1 MKRKKKKNNIL
12 SIIFSIITIIFIL
25 FIKIVNILPSHYF
38 IIMLIIIFIITT
50 IVLLLNKKKK
60 KIGYILSIILI
71 ILYSFLLYYLCIT
84 KNYFS
89 SLSKIHYSEDI
100 YLVLVKNESE
110 YNKIKD
116 LENKNIGYINSEL
129 KNINEVLE
137 KLNKEIT
144 TNKNEY
150 NDYDKIFNDLINNN
164 IDAILIEENY
174 YNIKIEEENTENYKI
189 IYKIKI
195 RNIITSN
202 TKEVD
207 ITKNP
212 FTIYISGIDTY
223 GNIETVSR
231 SDVNILVTVNP
242 KTKQVLLTS
251 IPRDSY
257 VRLSGTT
264 GYKDK
269 LTHAGNYGINMSIDT
284 IKDLLNIDINYYIR
298 VNFTTLEKVIDSLGG
313 IDVYSEYSF
322 ISYIDNIQFY
332 KGYNHMNGKEALA
345 FSRERKS
352 LPNGDIDRGKNQ
364 EAVIEAIIR
373 KITTKEII
381 YNYSTILKETKNTFQ
396 TNLTDKDITKIIKK
410 ELENIGGWNITSNV
424 ITGQGKLDYTYS
436 YPTQKLYVMEINNNS
451 LNNAINLI
459 EKVIN
464 GDKLDGSY
472 ESPSNIKNPSQVI
485 IEEPKEETKEED
497 NNYKEEANEEKE
509 NNEEKNPLDEI
520 LPDDKENKEDNK
532 NNEEQEDTLKDIL
545 PKDEEANNS

>member
-1 MKRKKKKNNIL
+1 MKRKDKKKMKIKKNIL

-25 FIKIVNILPSHYF
+25 FIKIVNILPSQYF
-38 IIMLIIIFIITT
+38 IIMLIIILAITT
-50 IVLLLNKKKK
+50 IILLLNKKKK

-71 ILYSFLLYYLCIT
+71 IIYLVLSYYLCIT
-84 KNYFS
+84 KNYFAS
-89 SLSKIHYSEDI
+89 FSKIHYSEDV
-100 YLVLVKNESE
+100 YLVLVKKESE

-116 LENKNIGYINSEL
+116 LEDKNIGYINSEL
-129 KNINEVLE
+129 KDINEVLK
-137 KLNKEIT
+137 KLDKQVTANKI
-144 TNKNEY
+144 KY
-150 NDYDKIFNDLINNN
+150 SDYDKIFNDLINNN

-174 YNIKIEEENTENYKI
+174 YNIKIEEEDTENYKI

-231 SDVNILVTVNP
+231 SDVNILITINP
-242 KTKQVLLTS
+242 LTKQVLLTS

-257 VRLSGTT
+257 VSLSKTT

-284 IKDLLNIDINYYIR
+284 IRDLLNIDINYYIR

-436 YPTQKLYVMEINNNS
+436 YPTQKLYVMEINNDS

-464 GDKLDGSY
+464 GEKLDSSY
-472 ESPSNIKNPSQVI
+472 ESPSNIQNPNQVI
-485 IEEPKEETKEED
+485 IENKNED
-497 NNYKEEANEEKE
+497 NNTEEEINEDNNSNEEKDPLNDILSNDQEE
-509 NNEEKNPLDEI
+509 NNTEEEK
-520 LPDDKENKEDNK
+520 
-532 NNEEQEDTLKDIL
+532 EDTLNDIL
-545 PKDEEANNS
+545 PNDEEANNS